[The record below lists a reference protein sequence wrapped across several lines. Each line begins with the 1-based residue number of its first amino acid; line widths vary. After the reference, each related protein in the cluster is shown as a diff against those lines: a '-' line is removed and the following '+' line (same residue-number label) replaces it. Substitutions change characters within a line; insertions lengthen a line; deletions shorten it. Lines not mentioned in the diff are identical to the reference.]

1 MRFSIK
7 NILLLLLILI
17 SAPVWSKPDQASE
30 YKGWIQNMKQ
40 SPKGPFSNVHWFCS
54 DGTVLPPKPY
64 ACAEHGGGSQ
74 HGQLNEQA
82 NILRSKGYWIANLL
96 AAFDVEKDI
105 AASNF
110 LDRYNQM
117 LIEKFLITS
126 DNGWIL
132 RKALFYR
139 GAIQEEDERNNGRKL
154 LIALAAQPDWIG
166 LRYPALRIGTNLIPH
181 GKENASVQKVR
192 QVAASLADAD
202 PRFKSMRIKIHG
214 SPDAGDAKLVRDY
227 AEKISDP
234 QSKEKYLALAEEI
247 DIVYQADPL
256 TELLEENAK
265 VFTGGPWLQKLLR
278 DAATAYQAKDT
289 ADNHYA
295 VTARLLADLRDA
307 LPKIRSAEARL
318 RVLDLSRVV
327 ESANFTASTQLRDA
341 TQKTSRKQRIARLH
355 NAFLSVYGSGLINHR
370 SLRELQSSLARLD
383 KDTISLDVYIKELKY
398 LSRAPGWSN
407 QGLRFQFYQSMTKLA
422 EIEPLALLF
431 IQDQLR
437 GSPMLFASQLLDSL
451 TRDANKLAGVTH
463 KLFGKQIGVGFHA
476 LNPGLARGK
485 LYAKADINQ
494 HEQFDPQG
502 IYVLPETI
510 SELPP
515 ITGIITAGEGNPL
528 SHVQLLARNLG
539 IPNVTVNENLL
550 PQLEKHNGEIIIM
563 AVSPTGLVELDSD
576 TEQWREFFG
585 EKKQQH
591 NVVIR
596 PDLEKLDLTVR
607 DFVSLDTL
615 RASDSGRIV
624 GPKAAKLGE
633 LHHHYPEKV
642 AKGVAIPFGIFR
654 EVVLD
659 KPYKNTQQTVFEWMV
674 DRYATIHSLPED
686 SEQRKQVAESFR
698 QEIYD
703 IIMAADLGEKY
714 RDELRA
720 ALEKALGNTSTGVFI
735 RSDTNVEDL
744 PGFTGAGLN
753 LTLFNVVGFDKIIKG
768 INSVWASPFT
778 ARAFAWRQSLMENPE
793 HVYLAILILQS
804 VANEKSGVLVTED
817 IDTGDT
823 TILSVA
829 VNEGVGGAV
838 DGQSAESLRIN
849 TVDGSVLMLA
859 PATAPLRNV
868 PSSRGGG
875 GQKLPV
881 SGSESVLK
889 PDEIKQLIQFSKE
902 LPDNFPAIVDDKGNP
917 APAGVEFGFLNG
929 ELQLF
934 QLRPFL
940 QSGKAQGSDYL
951 MNMDQALQGKMDQ
964 QVNMNGVPQS

>member
-7 NILLLLLILI
+7 CSLLLSFMLIA
-17 SAPVWSKPDQASE
+17 APIWSKIDRSSV
-30 YKGWIQNMKQ
+30 YIGWIQEMKQ
-40 SPKGPFSNVHWFCS
+40 SSRGPFSKVLWFCS

-64 ACAEHGGGSQ
+64 ACTEHGGGYQ
-74 HGQLNEQA
+74 HGQLSEQA
-82 NILRSKGYWIANLL
+82 NTLRSNGYWIANLL
-96 AAFDVEKDI
+96 VAFDVEKDI
-105 AASNF
+105 ALSNF
-110 LDRYNQM
+110 LDRYNQL
-117 LIEKFLITS
+117 LIEKFLIRS

-132 RKALFYR
+132 QKALFYR
-139 GAIQEEDERNNGRKL
+139 GAIQEEDERDQGRKL
-154 LIALAAQPDWIG
+154 LIGLASKPEWTG
-166 LRYPALRIGTNLIPH
+166 LRYPALRIGANLIPH
-181 GKENASVQKVR
+181 GKDSASVQKVR
-192 QVAASLADAD
+192 QLSASLADAD
-202 PRFKSMRIKIHG
+202 PGFKSMRVKIHG
-214 SPDAGDAKLVRDY
+214 SPDAGDSKLVREY
-227 AEKISDP
+227 AKKISDP
-234 QSKEKYLALAEEI
+234 QSKQQYLALAEEI
-247 DIVYQADPL
+247 DLVFHAVPL
-256 TELLEENAK
+256 PELLEENAK

-278 DAATAYQAKDT
+278 DAAAAYQAKDT

-307 LPKIRSAEARL
+307 LPKVRSAEARL
-318 RVLDLSRVV
+318 RVLDLSLAV
-327 ESANFTASTQLRDA
+327 ESANFTAGTQLRAA

-355 NAFLSVYGSGLINHR
+355 NAFLSAYGTGLINHR
-370 SLRELQSSLARLD
+370 SLGELQSSLARLD
-383 KDTISLDVYIKELKY
+383 KDTISLDAYIKELNY

-463 KLFGKQIGVGFHA
+463 KLFGQQIGVGFHA
-476 LNPGLARGK
+476 LNPGLARGQ
-485 LYAKADINQ
+485 LYAKADINR
-494 HEQFDPQG
+494 HEQFDSQG

-539 IPNVTVNENLL
+539 IPNVTVNEDLL
-550 PQLEKHNGEIIIM
+550 PQLEKHNGETIIM
-563 AVSPTGLVELDSD
+563 AVSPTGLVELDND
-576 TEQWREFFG
+576 TEQWRDFFG
-585 EKKQQH
+585 EKKQQDH
-591 NVVIR
+591 VVIR

-633 LHHHYPEKV
+633 LHHHYPDKV

-674 DRYATIHSLPED
+674 DRYAYIHSLPDD
-686 SEQRKQVAESFR
+686 SDQRKQVAESFR
-698 QEIYD
+698 KEIYD
-703 IIMAADLGEKY
+703 IITAADLGDKY

-720 ALEKALGNTSTGVFI
+720 ALEKAFGNTNTGVFI

-768 INSVWASPFT
+768 IHSVWASPFT
-778 ARAFAWRQSLMENPE
+778 ARAFAWRQSLMETPE
-793 HVYLAILILQS
+793 HVYPAILILQS

-817 IDTGDT
+817 LDTGDT
-823 TILSVA
+823 NILSVA

-849 TVDGSVLMLA
+849 TVDGSVRMLA

-868 PSSRGGG
+868 PAPNGGM
-875 GQKLPV
+875 QKLPV

-889 PDEIKQLIQFSKE
+889 PDEIKQLIKFAKE
-902 LPDNFPAIVDDKGNP
+902 LPGYFPAIVDDKGNP
-917 APAGVEFGFLNG
+917 APADVEFGFLNG
-929 ELQLF
+929 NLQLF

-951 MNMDQALQGKMDQ
+951 MNMDKSLELNMNR
-964 QVNMNGVPQS
+964 QVNMNEVPES